1 MKRPLQGEQIEHRY
15 KKRKGWHEWEG
26 GTEAAEDGLEKVCA
40 EDRAAQLARTKIM
53 REFESNANCLIL
65 HKMFS

>member
-1 MKRPLQGEQIEHRY
+1 MKRPLQEKQIEQEE
-15 KKRKGWHEWEG
+15 KGLEWEE
-26 GTEAAEDGLEKVCA
+26 GTEEAEDGLEKVCA
-40 EDRAAQLARTKIM
+40 GDRDAQLSRTKIM

>member
-1 MKRPLQGEQIEHRY
+1 MSGRGALRWLKI
-15 KKRKGWHEWEG
+15 GWK
-26 GTEAAEDGLEKVCA
+26 KVCA
-40 EDRAAQLARTKIM
+40 GDRAAQLDRTKIM